1 MGILGEYPG
10 AQEPFSNQA
19 GTNPPRVEFDPGEQA
34 SAAHFAD
41 QRIVHAIHCL
51 FIAVWGGMHRVEQI
65 DAAAP
70 CHIGAPMTPSKA
82 LLIGIVVALAGTTAK
97 SQVAQVP
104 RLETNEAYVEE
115 LTRESTLAI
124 SDPLSVFS
132 FVLKSLPERVKVYP
146 TENYYYFRFLHQ
158 GTRYAGN
165 IRLDP
170 RDRDRGKVQFAYYRD
185 LSEWMNITAEA
196 EVPAIEA
203 DFDGSHNV
211 TVEKLEALAYRV
223 SYDGK
228 SVTFMLNDLSQV
240 KPPPGAR
247 GPDEKFLGPVFDE
260 SAIRFFLIYNSR
272 LKLFHYVLDETAR
285 LPEDWIKSTH
295 TDRILI
301 GRRTGF
307 AVYRDHRLDR
317 KILIGAFELNS
328 LMNNYFDGPFD
339 QLPENFIEGDAL
351 RDTIIDTDPTV
362 KGKIDRLGFSSDGSG
377 RYAIH
382 PYMLYRKESDLYVA
396 HRCATTK
403 AARAADYY
411 RCFDFDADSRVVNK
425 AAPRSRKK

>member
-1 MGILGEYPG
+1 
-10 AQEPFSNQA
+10 
-19 GTNPPRVEFDPGEQA
+19 
-34 SAAHFAD
+34 
-41 QRIVHAIHCL
+41 
-51 FIAVWGGMHRVEQI
+51 
-65 DAAAP
+65 
-70 CHIGAPMTPSKA
+70 MTHSKT
-82 LLIGIVVALAGTTAK
+82 LLIAIVVALAGTTAK
-97 SQVAQVP
+97 SQVLQIP

-115 LTRESTLAI
+115 LTRESALAI
-124 SDPLSVFS
+124 NDPLSVFS

-170 RDRDRGKVQFAYYRD
+170 RDRDRGKVQFVYYREP
-185 LSEWMNITAEA
+185 SEWMNITAEI

-203 DFDGSHNV
+203 AFDGSHKV
-211 TVEKLEALAYRV
+211 TVEKLAALAYRV

-228 SVTFMLNDLSQV
+228 SVTFLLNDLSQV
-240 KPPPGAR
+240 KPPPGTR

-260 SAIRFFLIYNSR
+260 SAIRFFLVYNSR
-272 LKLFHYVLDETAR
+272 LKLFHYVLDETTK
-285 LPEDWIKSTH
+285 LPEDWIKSTR

-339 QLPENFIEGDAL
+339 QLPENFIEGEAL
-351 RDTIIDTDPTV
+351 RETIIDADPTL
-362 KGKIDRLGFSSDGSG
+362 KGKIDRLGYSSEGFG

-411 RCFDFDADSRVVNK
+411 RCFDFDAAGRVGAK
-425 AAPRSRKK
+425 AAPRPQK